1 MKRFLI
7 VFLLTAVALSH
18 AEELKV
24 WKYQS
29 PRDLMADRMIFYA
42 AGGCV
47 LEKKI
52 AKEKTP
58 SGEAALELQLKQIA
72 PGAPRHAIQVNFL
85 SREKLEAGKN
95 YRIQFTYKGDGMI
108 NS

>member
-29 PRDLMADRMIFYA
+29 PRDLMADRIYAYA
-42 AGGCV
+42 AKGSLV
-47 LEKKI
+47 EKSLSS
-52 AKEKTP
+52 EKTP
-58 SGEAALELQLKQIA
+58 DGASVLKISLKQIV
-72 PGAPRHAIQVNFL
+72 RF
-85 SREKLEAGKN
+85 S
-95 YRIQFTYKGDGMI
+95 
-108 NS
+108 